1 MAFSSAAGGRAYHGL
16 RTCSLERPLTSPRLA
31 HACYTTRRH
40 RDRQRRRT
48 SCDRLQTQASEDNMN
63 ENRDGRNPNWRL
75 LLLVPAAVLIAQ
87 IAKSRPAMWQTTVG
101 ASRGP
106 PRPRGWP
113 QPRLWGLR
121 RAGAEH
127 RAVP

>member
-75 LLLVPAAVLIAQ
+75 LLLVPAAVLIAKM
-87 IAKSRPAMWQTTVG
+87 AKSRQAMWQSTFG
-101 ASRGP
+101 AAGGAARPGDGHHPRFGAGEGAADGDRG
-106 PRPRGWP
+106 
-113 QPRLWGLR
+113 
-121 RAGAEH
+121 
-127 RAVP
+127 